1 MDIQQRLTAFALVFA
16 TRAAWILAGLSA
28 GGVAVALDRA
38 VYLVRTS
45 ARSGAR
51 DAIGKTPV
59 LIALQ

>member
-1 MDIQQRLTAFALVFA
+1 MDIQQRLTAFALVVA
-16 TRAAWILAGLSA
+16 TWATWILAGLSA

-45 ARSGAR
+45 ARGAN
-51 DAIGKTPV
+51 GKTPV